1 MEQGPRLSAA
11 SSCSPW
17 SVLYF
22 GAREQEGDEGILSL
36 LQRPEVQSSQP
47 VDLSLNTCSVP
58 SLALRRVQEMTV
70 MGMVVSPLGWRVNT
84 SSEKQGRMD
93 SSAGSLYGTR
103 AEAPA
108 PFPGKPRALL
118 VLFLPI
124 SPTTF
129 DPQGT
134 IYFTQAYPTF
144 CFVFCCLL
152 CLHAS
157 PFRASCTH
165 SRADYFCSEL
175 P

>member
-1 MEQGPRLSAA
+1 
-11 SSCSPW
+11 
-17 SVLYF
+17 
-22 GAREQEGDEGILSL
+22 
-36 LQRPEVQSSQP
+36 
-47 VDLSLNTCSVP
+47 
-58 SLALRRVQEMTV
+58 MTV

-93 SSAGSLYGTR
+93 SSAGSIYGTC

-134 IYFTQAYPTF
+134 SYFTQAYPTF
-144 CFVFCCLL
+144 CFVLFFAVFSACMPLPLGLL
-152 CLHAS
+152 ALTVELITSAQS
-157 PFRASCTH
+157 SH
-165 SRADYFCSEL
+165 STLFIRQV
-175 P
+175 